1 MFLTK
6 AFLIMATSGSLI
18 SNVGLSLSHTTAQN
32 TNSNK
37 IQIDS
42 KVIDFDA
49 TMLESFKTS
58 FMFNHPTEYQQ
69 LENITDFKIN
79 NLKQSNIEIK
89 KVGEQILEFDD
100 NKFNFMFNLNL
111 SFTTEVGCYIFSP
124 PTP

>member
-6 AFLIMATSGSLI
+6 TFLIMATSGSLI

-58 FMFNHPTEYQQ
+58 FMFN
-69 LENITDFKIN
+69 
-79 NLKQSNIEIK
+79 QSPNWISTI
-89 KVGEQILEFDD
+89 V
-100 NKFNFMFNLNL
+100 
-111 SFTTEVGCYIFSP
+111 SY
-124 PTP
+124 